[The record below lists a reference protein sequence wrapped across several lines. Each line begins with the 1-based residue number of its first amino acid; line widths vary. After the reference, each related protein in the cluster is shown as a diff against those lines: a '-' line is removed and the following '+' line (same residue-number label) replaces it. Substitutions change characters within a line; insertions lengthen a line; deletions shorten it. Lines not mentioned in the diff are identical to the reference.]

1 MRHLDTLALHT
12 LVLVC
17 SGTVATRHLALVPIL
32 LAAFVLMTCC
42 RSSSQPSSVE
52 HADSPEPK
60 VQSQSIANNKEPGL
74 DPSSAR
80 QPCIDLNT
88 ASTDQL
94 MTLPGIGQGLAAR
107 IIQYRE
113 QHGRFRRPQDIII
126 INGFGERRYHKL
138 EPFVCSP

>member
-1 MRHLDTLALHT
+1 MTSIGLRFRSATGWLH
-12 LVLVC
+12 
-17 SGTVATRHLALVPIL
+17 GQ
-32 LAAFVLMTCC
+32 AAFWWK
-42 RSSSQPSSVE
+42 
-52 HADSPEPK
+52 AF
-60 VQSQSIANNKEPGL
+60 
-74 DPSSAR
+74 R